1 MVIKIVVAMMMKMMY
16 MMMIMMMMMCMVV
29 MIVVMC
35 MMVMC
40 MMIVYFRVE
49 GMILFET
56 KEERS
61 ENSHLLSMKNEAVS
75 PPVGSMSRI
84 LQMVQ
89 SAMTI

>member
-1 MVIKIVVAMMMKMMY
+1 
-16 MMMIMMMMMCMVV
+16 
-29 MIVVMC
+29 
-35 MMVMC
+35 
-40 MMIVYFRVE
+40 
-49 GMILFET
+49 MILFET

-89 SAMTI
+89 SAMTIEYPSGWHS